1 MNSIL
6 FFLLTSVFL
15 SQVATFRIS
24 NNFIKQVRNVYLKAA
39 KQGYGILSKKINP
52 VKLFKKQLL

>member
-24 NNFIKQVRNVYLKAA
+24 NNFIKQVRNVYLIAA
-39 KQGYGILSKKINP
+39 KRGYGIFSKKN
-52 VKLFKKQLL
+52 